1 MKIGCSAMKQVI
13 EKIVEAR
20 DMLTQFRS
28 GDFHLRI
35 ENLPYQPLA
44 IQRNGNSVCVTH
56 YFVQNGDLIPDPD
69 MEFLIGADGNWY
81 PVAIQY
87 SNGAYFRAR
96 WSDDG
101 KQYVDRRQVM
111 SQTSFANMWARN
123 IKAQGFIRA
132 GL

>member
-1 MKIGCSAMKQVI
+1 MKIGCSAMKQII

-20 DMLTQFRS
+20 NMLTQFRS

-35 ENLPYQPLA
+35 ENSPYQPLA
-44 IQRNGNSVCVTH
+44 IQRHGNSVYVTH
-56 YFVQNGDLIPDPD
+56 YFIQSGDLIPDPD
-69 MEFLIGADGNWY
+69 MEFVIGADGHWY

-87 SNGAYFRAR
+87 SNGAHFRAR
-96 WSDDG
+96 WSDNG
-101 KQYVDRRQVM
+101 KQYVDRRQVK